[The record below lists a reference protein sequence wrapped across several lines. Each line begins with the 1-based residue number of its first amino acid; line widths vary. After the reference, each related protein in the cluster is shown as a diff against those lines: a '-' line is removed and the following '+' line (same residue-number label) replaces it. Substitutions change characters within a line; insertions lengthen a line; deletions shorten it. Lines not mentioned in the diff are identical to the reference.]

1 MIGLSLPL
9 MLILLALSCLLKFK
23 KWFGVA
29 FFLLPL
35 LELLGIL
42 RPPLLP
48 SLAVCSL
55 VEPFF
60 SW

>member
-9 MLILLALSCLLKFK
+9 MLMLLALSCLLKFK
-23 KWFGVA
+23 KWLGVA

-42 RPPLLP
+42 RPPLP
-48 SLAVCSL
+48 PPLAACNL
-55 VEPFF
+55 VEPFL
-60 SW
+60 S